1 MILVVTSISNYYGGI
16 MERQEQNLKEITR
29 GVFVRE
35 EEAEYIYQKLKKW
48 CESIGWRIE
57 HLSRILEKVGINL
70 PIEAHI
76 ENLRGAFSL
85 ICYKQDAHS
94 NEVYIDMKNG
104 FHEITVWGNNVCRE
118 VYHIDRCS
126 LKNYKHPNPRVLMK
140 YRDKHVPAQK
150 PWKYMDFRSLSS
162 YIINNFKMVFDV
174 LEHES
179 GVFTIEIIKN
189 TGLKNKKEI
198 IYALEE
204 KFADFNLEEKDL
216 SKVFMAVLN
225 VVGDIECEY
234 KISIHDK
241 GNETCIYRKIIH
253 EIDEE

>member
-48 CESIGWRIE
+48 CESIGWKIE

-76 ENLRGAFSL
+76 GNAQGAFHL

-94 NEVYIDMKNG
+94 NKVYIDMGNG
-104 FHEITVWGNNVCRE
+104 FHEITVWGNKVNLE
-118 VYHIDRCS
+118 IYHIDRCS
-126 LKNYKHPNPRVLMK
+126 LKNYKHANPRVLLK
-140 YRDKHVPAQK
+140 HRDKYIPAQK
-150 PWKYMDFRSLSS
+150 PSKYVEFRSMSTF
-162 YIINNFKMVFDV
+162 IKNNFHLMFDV
-174 LEHES
+174 MEDES
-179 GVFTIEIIKN
+179 GVFTIEIIKK

-225 VVGDIECEY
+225 IVGDIECEY

-241 GNETCIYRKIIH
+241 GNGTCIYRKIIH